1 MSDRN
6 DPPRAVRIDSWGFET
21 GPSRR
26 GRTVPAFGIFLIIF
40 GLLLG
45 AGQLFNVAA
54 LGASAL
60 LLALGVVLLY
70 VGFRDNSDLALFAG
84 ILFIA
89 LALSDMA
96 TTINLLNG
104 SGWGRVFLGIG
115 LLLVSPFRAHAG
127 KGWGWPAI
135 VGVVLVL
142 WGGFDVATSYAN
154 FDYGPLLGPALLV
167 LLGVWILSR
176 AIRR

>member
-1 MSDRN
+1 MSDKN

-26 GRTVPAFGIFLIIF
+26 GNNVPAFGIFLIVF

-60 LLALGVVLLY
+60 LLALGVVLIYIGL
-70 VGFRDNSDLALFAG
+70 RDNSDLALFAG

-89 LALSDMA
+89 LAVSDMA
-96 TTINLLNG
+96 TTLNLVNG
-104 SGWGRVFLGIG
+104 SGWGRLLFGLG
-115 LLLVSPFRAHAG
+115 LLVVSPFRAHAG
-127 KGWGWPAI
+127 KGWGWP
-135 VGVVLVL
+135 LVL
-142 WGGFDVATSYAN
+142 GVLFASWGAVDVATSYLN
-154 FDYGPLLGPALLV
+154 FDYGRLLGPALLV
-167 LLGVWILSR
+167 LLGIWLVGR